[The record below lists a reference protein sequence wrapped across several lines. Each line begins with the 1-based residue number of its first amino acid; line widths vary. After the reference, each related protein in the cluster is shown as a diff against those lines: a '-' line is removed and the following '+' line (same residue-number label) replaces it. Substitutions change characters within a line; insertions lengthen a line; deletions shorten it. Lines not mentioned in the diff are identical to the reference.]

1 MPSCQYQPTDRFEQ
15 DRAGLIDMSL
25 KMFSFQC
32 VANLQLL
39 RTDVLKWVFR
49 LHQILSSSTCHAAKF
64 QDERQKTSILTPVIK
79 TKRSLGLNGIR
90 SKERAPLGRAL
101 LVNIGRDDQ
110 V

>member
-1 MPSCQYQPTDRFEQ
+1 MPSCQYQPTDRFKQ
-15 DRAGLIDMSL
+15 DRAGLIDMSV

-49 LHQILSSSTCHAAKF
+49 LHQILSSSTCHSAKF

-90 SKERAPLGRAL
+90 SKERAPLERRSL
-101 LVNIGRDDQ
+101 
-110 V
+110 